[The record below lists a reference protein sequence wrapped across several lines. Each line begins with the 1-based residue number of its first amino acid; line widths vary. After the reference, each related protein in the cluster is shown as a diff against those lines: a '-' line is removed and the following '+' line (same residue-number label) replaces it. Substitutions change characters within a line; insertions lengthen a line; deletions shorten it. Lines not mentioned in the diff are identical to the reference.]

1 MRILFLSAKDAASAR
16 FEKGKKR
23 MLLKTEYGTADRV
36 AFCGRL
42 DSWERKGDELSM
54 TLKDLESVVF
64 TAGEGSGKAGNDA
77 TSIIEKKLV
86 TFVLAYCTPTEDERL
101 LLQEI
106 VETTSESCKRFHM
119 LAEKAREH
127 LLEKPHLDG
136 EEDEPTEVSDEEIVA
151 YVTEKDVGSGVP
163 VDEVVAHFV
172 GAGSVYERVL
182 ELMDAGQL
190 YEPTAGKIKVLA

>member
-1 MRILFLSAKDAASAR
+1 MKILFLSAKDAASSR

-23 MLLKTEYGTADRV
+23 MLLKTEYGTAERV

-54 TLKDLESVVF
+54 TLKDPESVIF

-77 TSIIEKKLV
+77 ASIIEKKLV
-86 TFVLAYCTPTEDERL
+86 TYVLAYCIPTEDERL
-101 LLQEI
+101 LLTEI
-106 VETTSESCKRFHM
+106 VETTPDSCKRFHV

-127 LLEKPHLDG
+127 LLESPHPEE
-136 EEDEPTEVSDEEIVA
+136 EEDELIEVSDEEIVA
-151 YVTEKDVGSGVP
+151 YVKEKGTGSGVS
-163 VDEVVAHFV
+163 VDELVAHFA

-190 YEPTAGKIKVLA
+190 YEPTAGKIKVLK